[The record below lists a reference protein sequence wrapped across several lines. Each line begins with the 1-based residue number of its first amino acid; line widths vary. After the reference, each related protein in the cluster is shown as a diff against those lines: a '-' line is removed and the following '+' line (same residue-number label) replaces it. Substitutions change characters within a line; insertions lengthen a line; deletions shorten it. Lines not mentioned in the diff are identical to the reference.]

1 MDSDQIIDLL
11 SRWVHVGAAIVL
23 LGGST
28 FLRFVLMPSVQQ
40 LPEAEHQKLRQG
52 VLGRWKRF
60 VMFGILLLLLTG
72 GYNYYLRE
80 GKTSQ
85 YHMLMGI
92 KMLLALGVFFLGSA
106 LTGRSEGLAAI
117 RRDPRKWLTVLI
129 ILASV
134 VVAIAGFLKVSIRA
148 G

>member
-1 MDSDQIIDLL
+1 MDADQIVDLL

-28 FLRFVLMPSVQQ
+28 FVRFVLMPAAEQ
-40 LPEAEHQKLRQG
+40 LPEAEHRQLRSG
-52 VLGRWKRF
+52 VMARWKRI
-60 VMFGILLLLLTG
+60 VMIGIVLLLVTG
-72 GYNYYLRE
+72 GYNYYARD

-92 KMLLALGVFFLGSA
+92 KMLLALGVFFLASA
-106 LTGRSEGLAAI
+106 LTGRSEGLAAV
-117 RRDPRKWLTVLI
+117 RRDAKKWLTVLI
-129 ILASV
+129 VLASV
-134 VVAIAGFLKVSIRA
+134 VVAIAGFLKVAVRA